1 MQVAPSASP
10 RHPPRC
16 VASPFTGAGARWR
29 KPFTTQAFAALLAL
43 TSVHCAGRGDEVKS
57 PVAEENPTRKSP
69 EPAMKPEKPAQC
81 PTATSNLSY
90 EEAHNLHCGLRLSSG
105 RSVTLSSLRQSR
117 TYLGLLEGLPD
128 TRSSE
133 FFIRN
138 ALERAEEDSHP
149 RSKPVLLPPARR
161 DYFRTP
167 GDMAEAKRGA
177 FADRNIEWLPLVTC
191 VGEFESSS
199 PARDP
204 EMHASTL
211 TVVWFQAEWAMPIDP
226 AALEAIKKLD
236 WDRLATDFEY

>member
-1 MQVAPSASP
+1 MTGASSPITRAASP
-10 RHPPRC
+10 
-16 VASPFTGAGARWR
+16 SM
-29 KPFTTQAFAALLAL
+29 KPFKRNALVALLAL
-43 TSVHCAGRGDEVKS
+43 TSIRCAGRGDEVKS
-57 PVAEENPTRKSP
+57 PVAEEKRVQISP

-81 PTATSNLSY
+81 PTAASDLTY
-90 EEAHNLHCGLRLSSG
+90 EEAYNLHCGLRLSSG

-117 TYLGLLEGLPD
+117 TYLGLVEGLPD
-128 TRSSE
+128 TKSSE

-138 ALERAEEDSHP
+138 ALKKAEEDSHP
-149 RSKPVLLPPARR
+149 RSKPVLLPPPRR